1 MNEADPQ
8 SHVHAAEVSIRE
20 GVVLARLVGS
30 TIEEH
35 RGKAI
40 VATVTTVI
48 DQAGDATR
56 LLVLDFAEV
65 RFINSSGLASCIEL
79 RNELSEKGVRTI
91 AYRLSDE
98 LLAMF
103 RNMKLDDL
111 FQIAVTPADLEE
123 TS

>member
-1 MNEADPQ
+1 MTEADQQ
-8 SHVHAAEVSIRE
+8 SQLHAAEVSIRE

-40 VATVTTVI
+40 VAAVTTVI

-65 RFINSSGLASCIEL
+65 RFINSSGIASCIEL
-79 RNELSEKGVRTI
+79 RNDLNEKGVRTI